1 MATSSPLEHA
11 KLRFLDD
18 LKEAG
23 ITARSVLDAIKKVP
37 REAFLPPAFQAAAYE
52 NRALPIGEGQTISQ
66 PYIVALMTHALDVQP
81 AHKVLE
87 VGTGSGYQ
95 AAILCK
101 LARRV
106 YSIERFATL
115 AAGADK
121 LLAGLS
127 ITNFVGKVGDGS
139 LGWPEQAPFDRIMV
153 TAASPKVPQPLLDQ
167 LKEGGLLVIPIGPQE
182 GEQRL
187 MRYYKRN
194 DGTIGEYFLGNVRFV
209 PLVGKEGQPAKTKT
223 A

>member
-1 MATSSPLEHA
+1 MSTALERA
-11 KLRFLDD
+11 KERFLDD

-23 ITARSVLDAIKKVP
+23 ITARSVLDAIKKIP
-37 REAFLPPAFQAAAYE
+37 REDFMPPAFRAAAYQNE
-52 NRALPIGEGQTISQ
+52 ALPIGEGQTISQ

-81 AHKVLE
+81 EHKVLE
-87 VGTGSGYQ
+87 IGTGSGYQ

-106 YSIERFATL
+106 YSIERFSSL
-115 AAGADK
+115 AASADK
-121 LLAGLS
+121 LLGSLS

-139 LGWPEQAPFDRIMV
+139 LGWSEQAPFDRIIV
-153 TAASPKVPQPLLDQ
+153 TAASPSVPQSLLEQ
-167 LKEGGLLVIPIGPQE
+167 LKVGGLLVIPIGPQE

-194 DGTIGEYFLGNVRFV
+194 DGTIGDYFLGNVRFV
-209 PLVGKEGQPAKTKT
+209 PLVGKEGLKPDAKS

>member
-1 MATSSPLEHA
+1 
-11 KLRFLDD
+11 
-18 LKEAG
+18 
-23 ITARSVLDAIKKVP
+23 
-37 REAFLPPAFQAAAYE
+37 
-52 NRALPIGEGQTISQ
+52 
-66 PYIVALMTHALDVQP
+66 MTHALDVQP
-81 AHKVLE
+81 EHKVLE
-87 VGTGSGYQ
+87 IGTGSGYQ

-106 YSIERFATL
+106 YSIERFNSL

-121 LLAGLS
+121 LLARLN

-139 LGWPEQAPFDRIMV
+139 LGWAEQAPFDRIIV
-153 TAASPKVPQPLLDQ
+153 TAASPSVPQSLLEQ
-167 LKEGGLLVIPIGPQE
+167 LKVGGLLVIPIGPQE

-194 DGTIGEYFLGNVRFV
+194 DGTIGDYFLGNVRFV
-209 PLVGKEGQPAKTKT
+209 PLVGKEGLKPDAKS